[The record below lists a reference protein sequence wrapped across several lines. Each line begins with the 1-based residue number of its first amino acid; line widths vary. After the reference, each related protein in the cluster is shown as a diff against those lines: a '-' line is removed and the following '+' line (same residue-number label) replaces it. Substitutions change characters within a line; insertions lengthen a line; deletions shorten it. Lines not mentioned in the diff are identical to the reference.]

1 MFIFLTNPTF
11 LDKFLDVITHTL
23 PKEIGPST
31 MEGLMI
37 PGVACS
43 QILVD
48 EF

>member
-1 MFIFLTNPTF
+1 
-11 LDKFLDVITHTL
+11 
-23 PKEIGPST
+23 